1 MTFLSLILKF
11 YRQKK
16 YGINYAEDKFYID
29 QECETFTAVA
39 SKALGLT
46 YDNGLL
52 NQTLTLLFVVVLPS
66 HEYPRFCSGFSLVLQ
81 RWKKI
86 FLTETKVAHNIIHL
100 DRKCHIFENLS
111 VNKVRD
117 QCYEG

>member
-29 QECETFTAVA
+29 QECETFPAVA
-39 SKALGLT
+39 SIVLALT

-52 NQTLTLLFVVVLPS
+52 NQTPSLLFVVVLPS

-81 RWKKI
+81 EN
-86 FLTETKVAHNIIHL
+86 FF
-100 DRKCHIFENLS
+100 DR
-111 VNKVRD
+111 NKG
-117 QCYEG
+117 CT